1 MGRPSVMP
9 GDPEPRRK
17 LKRFQM
23 MDDGWGI
30 PAYDENEEQDDVN
43 PAVSE
48 YEDFMRRE
56 GHLWGGKS
64 FAEAEAMTAAWEE
77 QDIVELEP

>member
-17 LKRFQM
+17 LKRF
-23 MDDGWGI
+23 
-30 PAYDENEEQDDVN
+30 AYDENEEQDDVN

-64 FAEAEAMTAAWEE
+64 FAEAEAMTAVWEE